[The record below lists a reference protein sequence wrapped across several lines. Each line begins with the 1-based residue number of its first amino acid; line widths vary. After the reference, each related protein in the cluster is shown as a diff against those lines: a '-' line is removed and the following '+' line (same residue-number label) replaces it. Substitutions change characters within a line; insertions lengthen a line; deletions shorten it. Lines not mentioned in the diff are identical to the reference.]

1 MPKKFTILLIVS
13 IVTVLMIYFFHEK
26 TKARYTWESY
36 HDYLAF
42 DEMITVTTYNIR
54 YGKGLDNRVNLQRTI
69 EALRPLDSDII
80 SLQEIERYTIRSK
93 FKDQVQ
99 IIAQELEMNA
109 VFYPSISYPG
119 IYYGNAILS
128 RFPIENTD
136 RISFF
141 SKRENR
147 SAILSKIN
155 ISEEQSIFVINT
167 HLGLNEEERIE
178 AIKEIYE
185 RLSQIEEP
193 VILMGDLNSLPIKK
207 EYEIWDSFLTK
218 SNVGDPIQ
226 TYYSRDWQIDY
237 IFHSKEFVVSQ
248 TNVLKSDA
256 SDHYP
261 VSAVLSLQ
269 NNSLNFST
277 VSSRGPLLD

>member
-1 MPKKFTILLIVS
+1 MPKKFIILLIVS
-13 IVTVLMIYFFHEK
+13 VLAVWLIYFFHEK
-26 TKARYTWESY
+26 NKAKYTWKNY
-36 HDYLAF
+36 HDF
-42 DEMITVTTYNIR
+42 FVTDEMITVTTYNVR
-54 YGKGLDNRVNLQRTI
+54 YGKGLDNRVNIQRTI
-69 EALRPLDSDII
+69 EVLRSLDSDII
-80 SLQEIERYTIRSK
+80 SLQEIERYSIRSK

-99 IIAQELEMNA
+99 IIAKELEMNA

-128 RFPIENTD
+128 RFPIESTD

-155 ISEEQSIFVINT
+155 ISEEQSIYVINT
-167 HLGLNEEERIE
+167 HLGLNEGERLA
-178 AIKEIYE
+178 AIKKIYE

-193 VILMGDLNSLPIKK
+193 VILMGDLNSLPTKK
-207 EYEIWDSFLTK
+207 EYQMWDSYLTK

-226 TYYSRDWQIDY
+226 TYYSREWQIDY

-248 TNVLKSDA
+248 TNVLKNDA

-261 VSAVLSLQ
+261 VTAELSLQ
-269 NNSLNFST
+269 NNPLKFST